1 MKSFSI
7 IVAST
12 QKGGIG
18 KDGNL
23 PWRLSKDMAFFKNTT
38 CAAAE
43 GRMNAIIC
51 GRKTWESIP
60 KKFRPLPK
68 RMNIVLTRKP
78 GPLNEELK
86 EVQNTH
92 VKHSLSDALAFVRAG
107 DNKDKIDKIF
117 VIGGGQLYKEAVGMQ
132 DCETV
137 YLTTILKDIPCDTF
151 FPPLDPRAYELA
163 EVGDVQ
169 MEKEI
174 PFQFNTYTRKTTPV
188 PMQVSE
194 CKVSQHAEYQYL
206 NLIRKII
213 DHGNNKGDRTGTG
226 TRSIFGAQMR
236 FSLRDSFPL
245 LTTKRVFWRGVVEE
259 LLWLVK
265 GSTSSKEL
273 SRKRVKIWDGNG
285 TREFLDKYGHGHREE
300 GDLGPV
306 YGHQWRHFGATYV
319 DCHTDYS
326 GQGVDQLQNVI
337 NTIKTNPN
345 DRRIIMSA
353 WNPCDLKTMA
363 LPPCHVM
370 AQFYVANGEVS
381 CMMYQRSCDMG
392 LGIPF
397 NVASYSLLTCMI
409 AQVCGLKAGEFIH
422 TLGDAHVYNN
432 HIGPLEE
439 QLKRTPRAFPT
450 LKINKNIMDIEE
462 FTMED
467 LQVEGYKPH
476 KTIKMEMAV

>member
-1 MKSFSI
+1 MKGFSI
-7 IVAST
+7 IVAAT

-23 PWRLSKDMAFFKNTT
+23 PWRLPKDMAFFKQTT
-38 CAAAE
+38 SAAAE
-43 GRMNAIIC
+43 GRMNAVIL

-60 KKFRPLPK
+60 KKFRPLPS

-86 EVQNTH
+86 GVENTH
-92 VKHSLSDALAFVRAG
+92 VKHSLAEALAFVRAG
-107 DNKDKIDKIF
+107 DAKDQIDKIF
-117 VIGGGQLYKEAVGMQ
+117 VIGGGMLYKEAVAMA
-132 DCETV
+132 DCSTV
-137 YLTTILKDIPCDTF
+137 YLTTVLKDISCDTF
-151 FPPLDPRAYELA
+151 FPALDPRVYELA
-163 EVGDVQ
+163 EVGEVQ
-169 MEKEI
+169 IQKDI
-174 PFQFNTYTRKTTPV
+174 PFQFNTYTRKATPV
-188 PMQVSE
+188 PMQIAE
-194 CKVSQHAEYQYL
+194 AKSQHAEYQYL

-213 DHGNNKGDRTGTG
+213 DTGNNKGDRTGTG

-236 FSLRDSFPL
+236 FSLRESFPL

-259 LLWLVK
+259 LLWLIG

-285 TREFLDKYGHGHREE
+285 TRNFLDKYGHGHREE

-326 GQGVDQLQNVI
+326 GQGVDQLKNVI
-337 NTIKTNPN
+337 ETIKANPN

-363 LPPCHVM
+363 LPPCHVL

-392 LGIPF
+392 LGVPF

-439 QLKRTPRAFPT
+439 QLQRTPRAFPT
-450 LKINKNIMDIEE
+450 LKINKNITDIEE
-462 FTMED
+462 FTLED
-467 LQVEGYKPH
+467 LQIENYKPQ